1 MRVALLSVLLAAI
14 VMIAP
19 SCDSELCP
27 GAEFRAP
34 ESATGR
40 EVATSCPPSYQ
51 LAGVEY
57 VDMCS
62 PVRWSL
68 LGDVVG
74 IATVGGE
81 TVLRSIQGIDVDQAV
96 AVGNVDAPMNR
107 REGIRHGDLC
117 GVWHFAAAD
126 SIDLK
131 TMRRMALEV
140 KLAAPSPMK

>member
-1 MRVALLSVLLAAI
+1 MRVALLGVLIAAI
-14 VMIAP
+14 ALVIP
-19 SCDSELCP
+19 SCDSDPCP
-27 GAEFRAP
+27 GVAFQAP

-40 EVATSCPPSYQ
+40 DLATSCAPSFE

-62 PVRWSL
+62 PVRWAL
-68 LGDVVG
+68 LGDMVG

-81 TVLRSIQGIDVDQAV
+81 TALRSIRGIDADQAV
-96 AVGNVDAPMNR
+96 AVGNVRAPTNP
-107 REGIRHGDLC
+107 REGAGHGGRC

-131 TMRRMALEV
+131 TMHRMALEV
-140 KLAAPSPMK
+140 KLRAPSPME